1 MLPPVDDLL
10 RVALLLLE
18 VFLGVLVED
27 AFSDLLL
34 DLEGVPPPPPP
45 LAPLAGSS
53 VSTRVA
59 RLAGFWPSAP
69 FFGSLVL
76 EPPRLRDEPEAPCSE
91 EVLFFRCATGA
102 STLPRR
108 ALALGLA
115 DSGAADAFAVSLA
128 SLSLPSLR
136 VRFPPDTDAGPGE
149 SAPLLRIGCHDT
161 AECVARLRLV

>member
-34 DLEGVPPPPPP
+34 DLEGVPPPPP

-59 RLAGFWPSAP
+59 RLADFWPSAP
-69 FFGSLVL
+69 FLGLLVL
-76 EPPRLRDEPEAPCSE
+76 EPPRLRDWDEAPRSE
-91 EVLFFRCATGA
+91 EVWFSRCAAGA
-102 STLPRR
+102 PTLPRR
-108 ALALGLA
+108 ALALGLT
-115 DSGAADAFAVSLA
+115 DSGTADAFAGSLA
-128 SLSLPSLR
+128 SRGLSSLR
-136 VRFPPDTDAGPGE
+136 VRFPPDTDAGPVE
-149 SAPLLRIGCHDT
+149 SAPLFLERI
-161 AECVARLRLV
+161 ENKN

>member
-59 RLAGFWPSAP
+59 RLADFWPSAP
-69 FFGSLVL
+69 FLGLLVL
-76 EPPRLRDEPEAPCSE
+76 EPPRLRDWDEAPRSE
-91 EVLFFRCATGA
+91 EVWFSRCAAGA
-102 STLPRR
+102 PTLPRR
-108 ALALGLA
+108 VLAGLT
-115 DSGAADAFAVSLA
+115 DSGTADAFAGSLA
-128 SLSLPSLR
+128 SRGLSSLR
-136 VRFPPDTDAGPGE
+136 VRFPPDTDAGPVD
-149 SAPLLRIGCHDT
+149 SAPLFLERI
-161 AECVARLRLV
+161 ENKN

>member
-10 RVALLLLE
+10 RVALPLLE

-59 RLAGFWPSAP
+59 RLADFWPSAP
-69 FFGSLVL
+69 FLGLLVL
-76 EPPRLRDEPEAPCSE
+76 EPPRLRNWDEAPRSE
-91 EVLFFRCATGA
+91 EVWFSRCAA
-102 STLPRR
+102 EAPTLPRR
-108 ALALGLA
+108 ALALGLT
-115 DSGAADAFAVSLA
+115 DSGTADAFAGSLA
-128 SLSLPSLR
+128 SRGLSSLR
-136 VRFPPDTDAGPGE
+136 VRFPPDTDAGPVD
-149 SAPLLRIGCHDT
+149 SAPLFLERI
-161 AECVARLRLV
+161 ENKN